1 MGDTKN
7 RVLGIGGVFF
17 KTQNKKELHD
27 WYKKHLGFNKIE
39 DWGTAFEQQ
48 VKESSEK
55 TNYTVWGTF
64 PSDTEYFNPSNKSY
78 MINYIVE
85 DLQWL
90 SEQLKKE
97 GVDISEIEE
106 HEEGLFA
113 WLIDPEGTKLE
124 LWEPK

>member
-1 MGDTKN
+1 MGNTKN
-7 RVLGIGGVFF
+7 RVVGIGCFFF
-17 KTQNKKELHD
+17 KTQNKKDLHV
-27 WYKKHLGFNKIE
+27 WYKEHLGFNKIE
-39 DWGTAFEQQ
+39 DWGTVFERQ
-48 VKESSEK
+48 VEDNSEK

-64 PSDTEYFNPSNKSY
+64 SSDTKYFDPSNKSH

-106 HEEGLFA
+106 HEEGLFT
-113 WLIDPEGTKLE
+113 WLVDPEGTKLE